1 MKKILIVED
10 QASIRRLLR
19 LALRDSFSLDEA
31 SEADSAYQRILADR
45 PDAVVLDVMM
55 PGSMNGYQLC
65 EMIKRDPALADIH
78 IVLTTARG
86 QVADQEF
93 GLSLGANA
101 YFVKPFSPLALAHH
115 LRGALFDAP
124 ETMSAAGKTVA
135 AHQETENGA
144 PLLGEFEAAWAHS
157 PWAMVAIG
165 RDGNVSA
172 ANPAFERHTGMTGSA
187 VFGMGEAGLSAL
199 FSSLSLEN
207 SRVETSGSNLRA
219 IHYLKEAPAGRNN
232 ELQLSQV
239 AELLREPLAS
249 IFGFAELLLTQNYA
263 EDVRHDLTE
272 TLLNQVEA
280 MSNILNERLNL
291 THKPTPE
298 VR

>member
-1 MKKILIVED
+1 MKKVLIVDD
-10 QASIRRLLR
+10 QPTIRTLVRLV
-19 LALRDSFSLDEA
+19 LRDSFSIDEVGD
-31 SEADSAYQRILADR
+31 ADAAYQRIQADR

-65 EMIKRDPALADIH
+65 ELIKRDPALADIH

-115 LRGALFDAP
+115 LSNALSKTQKTPPSPDKSIPPTLDA
-124 ETMSAAGKTVA
+124 V
-135 AHQETENGA
+135 NCA
-144 PLLGEFEAAWAHS
+144 PLLSGFEAAWIHS
-157 PWAMVAIG
+157 PWAMVSVG

-172 ANPAFERHTGMTGSA
+172 ANPAFERRTGLTESA
-187 VFGMGEAGLSAL
+187 VLGMGEAGLNAL
-199 FSSLSLEN
+199 LGSMSLEN
-207 SRVETSGSNLRA
+207 TRVETSGGNLRA
-219 IHYLKEAPAGRNN
+219 IHYLNEASIRRKS
-232 ELQLSQV
+232 ELPLSQL

-263 EDVRHDLTE
+263 DDVRHDLTE

-280 MSNILNERLNL
+280 MSNILNDRLNL
-291 THKPTPE
+291 THKQTQE
-298 VR
+298 IF